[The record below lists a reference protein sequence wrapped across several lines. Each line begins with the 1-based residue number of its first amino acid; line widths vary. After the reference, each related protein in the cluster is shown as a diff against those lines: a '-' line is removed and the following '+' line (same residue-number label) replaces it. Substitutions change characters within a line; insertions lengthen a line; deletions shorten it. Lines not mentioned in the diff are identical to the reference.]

1 MTDQKSRKSPTTDIA
16 LIAAFAALTVVAT
29 LIPLGFEVGGVPAT
43 LQTLTVL
50 LAGAVLGAKRGLL
63 ANALYVAMGLAGL
76 PVFAQGT
83 AGFGV
88 MVGPTGG
95 YIVGFMVAAVVTGFL
110 VERFLGSNP
119 VKNLI
124 LIFAAGVAGLIV
136 LTACGIAGF
145 MVNIDLSFA
154 DAWKIAL
161 VFLPFDLA
169 KTALMAFVAAATHR
183 AFPDTLIVRRT

>member
-1 MTDQKSRKSPTTDIA
+1 MTEAKSRKSPATDIA

-63 ANALYVAMGLAGL
+63 ANALYVAIGVAGL
-76 PVFAQGT
+76 PVFSGGT

-88 MVGPTGG
+88 LVGPTGG

-110 VERFLGSNP
+110 VERFLGSNQ

-124 LIFAAGVAGLIV
+124 LIFAAGVAGLVV

-145 MVNIDLSFA
+145 MVNVDLTFA
-154 DAWKIAL
+154 ASWTTAL
-161 VFLPFDLA
+161 IFLPFDLA

-183 AFPDTLIVRRT
+183 AFPDTLIARRT

>member
-1 MTDQKSRKSPTTDIA
+1 MTEVKSRKSPATDIA

-63 ANALYVAMGLAGL
+63 ANALYVAIGVAGL
-76 PVFAQGT
+76 PVFSGGT

-88 MVGPTGG
+88 LVGPTGG

-110 VERFLGSNP
+110 VERFLGSNQ

-124 LIFAAGVAGLIV
+124 LIFTAGVAGLVV

-145 MVNIDLSFA
+145 MVNVDLTFA
-154 DAWKIAL
+154 ASWTTAL
-161 VFLPFDLA
+161 IFLPFDLA

-183 AFPDTLIVRRT
+183 AFPDTLIARRT

>member
-1 MTDQKSRKSPTTDIA
+1 MTEVKSRKSPATDIA

-63 ANALYVAMGLAGL
+63 ANALYVAIGVAGL
-76 PVFAQGT
+76 PVFSGGT

-88 MVGPTGG
+88 LVGPTGG

-110 VERFLGSNP
+110 VERFLGSNQ

-124 LIFAAGVAGLIV
+124 LIFAAGVAGLVV

-145 MVNIDLSFA
+145 MVNVDLTFA
-154 DAWKIAL
+154 ASWTTAL
-161 VFLPFDLA
+161 IFLPFDLA

-183 AFPDTLIVRRT
+183 AFPDTLIARRT

>member
-1 MTDQKSRKSPTTDIA
+1 MTDLKTRESTATDIA
-16 LIAAFAALTVVAT
+16 LIAAFAALTVAAT
-29 LIPLGFEVGGVPAT
+29 LIPLGFDVGGVPAT

-76 PVFAQGT
+76 PVFAGGK

-95 YIVGFMVAAVVTGFL
+95 YLIGFLAAAVVTGFL

-124 LIFAAGVAGLIV
+124 LIFAAGFAGLIV

-145 MVNIDLSFA
+145 MVNVGLSA
-154 DAWKIAL
+154 MDSLKLAL

-183 AFPDTLIVRRT
+183 AFPGTLIARRT